1 MIRVNLIPEDQ
12 RKKVRE
18 VKLKRPTLK
27 IPKFDMILAFIILGA
42 VVAGCF
48 IVYLGQQK
56 VLRDLDKNIASAQ
69 QELRELEKERKMVE
83 DLEKRQRELKEWIAL
98 VQDLNKG
105 RSLHFHVMDQINK
118 VRPEYM
124 WIVLFEEN
132 NQRFKLNGRTFS
144 NYMISN
150 FMDELNSSP
159 YFSDVK
165 LDEIKATQEKEH
177 SVIGFQLSGNITLG
191 GGN

>member
-1 MIRVNLIPEDQ
+1 MIRVNLIPEDR

-42 VVAGCF
+42 VVAGCV

-56 VLRDLDKNIASAQ
+56 VLRDLDGDIADARE
-69 QELRELEKERKMVE
+69 ELRDLEKERKMVE

-105 RSLHFHVMDQINK
+105 RALHFHVMDEINK
-118 VRPEYM
+118 ARPEYM
-124 WIVLFEEN
+124 WIVLFEEK

-150 FMDELNSSP
+150 FMDELNSSS
-159 YFSDVK
+159 YFNDVK
-165 LDEIKATQEKEH
+165 LDEIKTTQEKEH